1 MISVSGKTDWT
12 CEEKKMVK
20 KIADENFLKTLDYCL
35 KNSKFYKKHYRNIN
49 ISKIRGIDDISM
61 LPFTTKDDIA
71 EFSKDFQCVT
81 DREIVEIATTSGS
94 TGRPLMLKY
103 TKKDLERLTLNEY
116 LAFDNAGLTPEDT
129 VLISVTIDKCFI
141 AGLAYYIGLNSIGA
155 ASVRVGPRS
164 PELLIKMAEV
174 TKPTAI
180 IGVPTYLDKVFDIA
194 QAEGNEKNL
203 ESVKKLICIGEP
215 VKEKDLSLNAIG
227 KRLKQK
233 YHADIISTYGITELA
248 ISFCECRLSKG
259 GHIHPELIHVEII
272 DDDGKPVRDGVE
284 GEVVATTFNVEGMPL
299 IRFKTG
305 DVSFIV
311 DEPLC
316 GCGLRS
322 KRLGPVTGRK
332 QQKLKIKGTS
342 VYPQTIINV
351 MEEIEYIDSFV
362 LIATSDTTLSDHL
375 EVRCSLKPGTLDR
388 TKDIMAKLKGNMKVT
403 PKVVLDSN
411 ANIDLIQSSVSKR
424 KKIKFVDRR

>member
-1 MISVSGKTDWT
+1 
-12 CEEKKMVK
+12 MVK
-20 KIADENFLKTLDYCL
+20 KIADANFLKTLDYCM
-35 KNSKFYKKHYRNIN
+35 KNSKFYQRHFRNVDL
-49 ISKIRGIDDISM
+49 SKIKGIDDISK

-71 EFSKDFQCVT
+71 EFASDFQCAA
-81 DREIVEIATTSGS
+81 DSEIIEIATTSGS
-94 TGRPLMLKY
+94 TGKPLMLKY
-103 TKKDLERLTLNEY
+103 TKKDLERLALNEH
-116 LAFDNAGLTPEDT
+116 LAFHNAGMDENDK

-174 TKPTAI
+174 TAPTAI

-194 QAEGNEKNL
+194 STEGK
-203 ESVKKLICIGEP
+203 ESVFKTVKKLICIGEP
-215 VKEKDLSLNAIG
+215 VKEKDMSLNAIG

-233 YHADIISTYGITELA
+233 YNADIFSTYGITELA

-259 GHIHPELIHVEII
+259 GHIHPELIHVEIV
-272 DDDGKPVRDGVE
+272 DDDGNPVPDGVE

-305 DVSFIV
+305 DISFILN
-311 DEPLC
+311 DGLC

-332 QQKLKIKGTS
+332 KQKLKIKGTS
-342 VYPQTIINV
+342 VYPQMIINV
-351 MEEIEYIDSFV
+351 MEEIDYIDNFV

-375 EVRCSLKPGTLDR
+375 EVRCSLKPGVTDK
-388 TKDIMAKLKGNMKVT
+388 TKEIMAKLKGNLKVT
-403 PKVVLDSN
+403 PNVVVDSN
-411 ANIDLIQSSVSKR
+411 TNIDLIQSSVSKR
-424 KKIKFVDRR
+424 KKTKFVDRR

>member
-1 MISVSGKTDWT
+1 
-12 CEEKKMVK
+12 MVK
-20 KIADENFLKTLDYCL
+20 KIADANFLKTLDYCL
-35 KNSKFYKKHYRNIN
+35 NHSKFYQNHFKNVDL
-49 ISKIRGIDDISM
+49 SKIKGIDDISN

-71 EFSKDFQCVT
+71 EFSEDFECVA

-103 TKKDLERLTLNEY
+103 TKKDLERLAFNEH
-116 LAFDNAGLTPEDT
+116 LAFHNAGLDESDK

-164 PELLIKMAEV
+164 PELLVKMAEV
-174 TKPTAI
+174 TAPTAI

-194 QAEGNEKNL
+194 AEEGNESVFKT
-203 ESVKKLICIGEP
+203 VKKIICIGEP

-233 YHADIISTYGITELA
+233 YNAGIFSTYGITELA
-248 ISFCECRLSKG
+248 ISFCECTLSKG
-259 GHIHPELIHVEII
+259 GHIHPELIHVEIV
-272 DDDGKPVRDGVE
+272 DDDGNPVPDGVE

-305 DVSFIV
+305 DISFIV
-311 DEPLC
+311 DDGLC
-316 GCGLRS
+316 GCGLKS

-332 QQKLKIKGTS
+332 KQKLKIKGTS
-342 VYPQTIINV
+342 VYPQMIINV
-351 MEEIEYIDSFV
+351 MEEIDYVDNFV

-375 EVRCSLKPGTLDR
+375 EVRCSLKPGIPDR
-388 TKDIMAKLKGNMKVT
+388 TKDIMAKLKGNLKVT

-424 KKIKFVDRR
+424 KKTKFVDRR

>member
-1 MISVSGKTDWT
+1 
-12 CEEKKMVK
+12 MVK
-20 KIADENFLKTLDYCL
+20 KTADENFLKTLDYCM
-35 KNSKFYKKHYRNIN
+35 KHSKFYQRHFRNVDL
-49 ISKIRGIDDISM
+49 SKIKGIDDISK

-71 EFSKDFQCVT
+71 EFSQDFQCVA
-81 DREIVEIATTSGS
+81 DYEIVEIATTSGS

-103 TKKDLERLTLNEY
+103 TKKDLERLALNEH
-116 LAFDNAGLTPEDT
+116 LAFHNAGLDANDK

-174 TKPTAI
+174 TSPTAI
-180 IGVPTYLDKVFDIA
+180 IGVPTYLDKVYDIA
-194 QAEGNEKNL
+194 AEEGK
-203 ESVKKLICIGEP
+203 ESVFKTVKKLICIGEP
-215 VKEKDLSLNAIG
+215 VKEKDMSLNAIG

-233 YHADIISTYGITELA
+233 YNAGIFSTYGITELA
-248 ISFCECRLSKG
+248 VSFCECTLSKG
-259 GHIHPELIHVEII
+259 GHIHPELIHAEIV
-272 DDDGKPVRDGVE
+272 DDDGNPVPDGVE

-305 DVSFIV
+305 DISFIV
-311 DEPLC
+311 DDGLC
-316 GCGLRS
+316 GCGLKS

-332 QQKLKIKGTS
+332 KQKLKIKGTS
-342 VYPQTIINV
+342 VYPQMIINV
-351 MEEIEYIDSFV
+351 MEEIDYVDNFV

-375 EVRCSLKPGTLDR
+375 EVRCSLKQGVSDR
-388 TKDIMAKLKGNMKVT
+388 TKDIMAKLKGNLKVT

-424 KKIKFVDRR
+424 KKTKFVDRR